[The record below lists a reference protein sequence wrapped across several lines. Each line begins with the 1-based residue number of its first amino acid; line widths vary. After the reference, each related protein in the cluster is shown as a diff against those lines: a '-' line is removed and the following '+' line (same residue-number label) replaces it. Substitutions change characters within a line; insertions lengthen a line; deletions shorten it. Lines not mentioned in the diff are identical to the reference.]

1 MSEGQL
7 LVAQEGPMALMQ
19 VIGRG
24 TFKLAVGF
32 RRWIEQLI
40 ASTEIQS
47 VMLDLSK
54 CTSLDSTFMGLMVT
68 LAIQSKKRFALL
80 VVNAS
85 ENHHALL
92 DGIGV
97 MRVWRYVDAP
107 VPELNWAKLAEAA
120 SGSVSL
126 DDKTREL
133 IIAAHTTLMEY
144 DEGNIPK
151 FKDVVEL
158 MKEQKQS

>member
-1 MSEGQL
+1 
-7 LVAQEGPMALMQ
+7 MALMQ

-32 RRWIEQLI
+32 RTWIEQLI
-40 ASTEIQS
+40 GSTTVRT

-54 CTSLDSTFMGLMVT
+54 CTGLDSTFMGLMVT

-80 VVNAS
+80 VVNA
-85 ENHHALL
+85 NQQHHALL

-97 MRVWRYVDAP
+97 MRVWRYVDTA
-107 VPELNWAKLAEAA
+107 VPEMNWTNLADVV
-120 SGSVSL
+120 SGSVVL
-126 DDKTREL
+126 DSATREL
-133 IIAAHTTLMEY
+133 IVAAHKTLMAV
-144 DEGNIPK
+144 DERNIPK

-158 MKEQKQS
+158 MQAEN

>member
-1 MSEGQL
+1 MAEGQL
-7 LVAQEGPMALMQ
+7 LVAEEGPMALMQ

-32 RRWIEQLI
+32 KSWIEQLI
-40 ASTEIQS
+40 ASTTVRT

-68 LAIQSKKRFALL
+68 LAIQSRKRFALL
-80 VVNAS
+80 VVNATQQ
-85 ENHHALL
+85 HHELL

-97 MRVWRYVDAP
+97 MRVWRYVDTA
-107 VPELNWAKLAEAA
+107 VPEMNWTSLADAV
-120 SGSVSL
+120 SGSVAL
-126 DDKTREL
+126 DSTTREL
-133 IIAAHTTLMEY
+133 IVAAHKTLMEV
-144 DEGNIPK
+144 DERNIPK

-158 MKEQKQS
+158 MQQEN

>member
-1 MSEGQL
+1 MAEGQL
-7 LVAQEGPMALMQ
+7 LVAEEGPMALMQ

-32 RRWIEQLI
+32 KSWIEQLI
-40 ASTEIQS
+40 ASTTVRT

-80 VVNAS
+80 VVNA
-85 ENHHALL
+85 NQQHHQLL

-97 MRVWRYVDAP
+97 MRVWRYVDTA
-107 VPELNWAKLAEAA
+107 VPEMNWTSLADAV
-120 SGSVSL
+120 SGSVAL
-126 DDKTREL
+126 DNTTREL
-133 IIAAHTTLMEY
+133 IVAAHKTLMEV
-144 DEGNIPK
+144 DERNIPK

-158 MKEQKQS
+158 MQAEN

>member
-1 MSEGQL
+1 MAEGQL
-7 LVAQEGPMALMQ
+7 LVAEEGPMALMQ

-32 RRWIEQLI
+32 KSWIEQLI
-40 ASTEIQS
+40 ASTTVRT

-80 VVNAS
+80 VVNATQQ
-85 ENHHALL
+85 HHQLL

-97 MRVWRYVDAP
+97 MRVWRYVDTA
-107 VPELNWAKLAEAA
+107 VPEMNWTSLADAV
-120 SGSVSL
+120 SGSVAL
-126 DDKTREL
+126 DNATREL
-133 IIAAHTTLMEY
+133 IVAAHKTLMEV
-144 DEGNIPK
+144 DERNIPK
-151 FKDVVEL
+151 FKDVVE
-158 MKEQKQS
+158 MMQSEK

>member
-1 MSEGQL
+1 MAEGQL
-7 LVAQEGPMALMQ
+7 LVAEEGPMALMQ

-32 RRWIEQLI
+32 RSWIDQLI
-40 ASTEIQS
+40 GSTTVRT

-54 CTSLDSTFMGLMVT
+54 CIGLDSTFMGLMVT
-68 LAIQSKKRFALL
+68 LAIQSKKRFVLL

-85 ENHHALL
+85 KQHHELL

-97 MRVWRYVDAP
+97 MRVWRYVDTA
-107 VPELNWAKLAEAA
+107 VPEMNWTSLADAV
-120 SGSVSL
+120 SGSVAL
-126 DDKTREL
+126 DSATREL
-133 IIAAHTTLMEY
+133 IVAAHKTLMEV
-144 DEGNIPK
+144 DERNIPK

-158 MKEQKQS
+158 MQQEN